1 MSEKLHS
8 ELHSETNNLQ
18 EAFQKYIHRFSR
30 PGEKIP
36 VAFERVF
43 STRIPEGFIDKAN
56 EEYQAKELAPG
67 LHVEIGF
74 GYDPFIKHRTFSEVS
89 PYLGID
95 GGSSE
100 HGFGK
105 NAGWL
110 DYAADPG
117 RITQTIDRLNAQCSD
132 RQDKEYIHFIVGD
145 AKRMP
150 LPDDSVHEVYMNNVL
165 LAPGILIN
173 DAYTMV
179 REIYRVL
186 QPGGLLILS
195 DSERFAKNKDADNII
210 LASNRLGFIELGVI
224 IDAAGFSQQALDED
238 RNIIYA
244 RKTVLEQA
252 NSSNATKKG
261 LLKAIFRR

>member
-1 MSEKLHS
+1 MSEKI
-8 ELHSETNNLQ
+8 HSETNNLQ
-18 EAFQKYIHRFSR
+18 EAFRKYSCRFLE
-30 PGEKIP
+30 PGEKVP
-36 VAFERVF
+36 VAYERVF

-56 EEYQAKELAPG
+56 EEYRSSEPAPG

-74 GYDPFIKHRTFSEVS
+74 GHDPFIKRRTFSELS

-100 HGFGK
+100 HRSGK

-117 RITQTIDRLNAQCSD
+117 RIAQTISRLNAQLSD

-150 LPDDSVHEVYMNNVL
+150 LPNDSVREIYMNNVL

-173 DAYTMV
+173 DTYSMM

-195 DSERFAKNKDADNII
+195 DDERIAKDKKVGDVI
-210 LASNRLGFIELGVI
+210 LASNTLGFIELGVI
-224 IDAAGFSQQALDED
+224 IGAAGFSQQALDED
-238 RNIIYA
+238 ANIIYA
-244 RKTVLEQA
+244 RKTVPEQA
-252 NSSNATKKG
+252 DSRDATKRSLFG
-261 LLKAIFRR
+261 AIFRR